1 MKILTLLTL
10 IFSSIHAK
18 DIYFEIHFDKVDK
31 LFKRMLEVE
40 VKDPHCKVYI
50 YQNKHKVVVSPKD
63 ESEVIEKYLSNT
75 CEAKLKLVKKI
86 EIKDFLENYDFAE
99 SKSGWKIYHDKT
111 GISEVN
117 EIWLK
122 ESKKEVELIEK
133 RSIGTSRYKYML
145 KDDLITKV
153 STKVYEGLQ
162 SITSEHE
169 IEYKSIKKT
178 QYPIEVK
185 SKFIQKLS
193 KRDIGE
199 FERKFNEVI
208 FIKNH
213 KVDQNIALKYFS
225 QNN

>member
-1 MKILTLLTL
+1 MKLLILLTL
-10 IFSSIHAK
+10 VLSNIYAN
-18 DIYFEIHFDKVDK
+18 DIYFEMYFDKAEG
-31 LFKRMLEVE
+31 LFKRMLEVD

-50 YQNKHKVVVSPKD
+50 YQNKHKVVVSPGD
-63 ESEVIEKYLSNT
+63 ESEVIEKFLSKI
-75 CEAKLKLVKKI
+75 CEDKLKLVKKI
-86 EIKDFLENYDFAE
+86 EVENFLENYDFTE

-122 ESKKEVELIEK
+122 ESKKEIELIEK
-133 RSIGTSRYKYML
+133 RSIGTSRYEYKL
-145 KDDLITKV
+145 KGDLITKV

-169 IEYKSIKKT
+169 IEYKNIAKK
-178 QYPIEVK
+178 QYPIQVK

-199 FERKFNEVI
+199 FERNFDEVI
-208 FIKNH
+208 LIKNY
-213 KVDQNIALKYFS
+213 KVDQNVALKYFS
-225 QNN
+225 QSN

>member
-1 MKILTLLTL
+1 MKLLILIILVL
-10 IFSSIHAK
+10 SNIHAK

-31 LFKRMLEVE
+31 LFKRMLEVD

-63 ESEVIEKYLSNT
+63 ASEVIEKYLSKT
-75 CEAKLKLVKKI
+75 CEDKLKLVKKI
-86 EIKDFLENYDFAE
+86 EIENFLENYDFVE

-133 RSIGTSRYKYML
+133 RSIGTSRYEYMF
-145 KDDLITKV
+145 KGDLITKV

-169 IEYKSIKKT
+169 IEYKTIEKT
-178 QYPIEVK
+178 QYLIKVK

-199 FERKFNEVI
+199 FERKFDEII

-213 KVDQNIALKYFS
+213 KVDQNVALKYFS
-225 QNN
+225 QSN